1 MPNSRYGGY
10 QYETSPR
17 KLKPEYKP
25 NKKEDVKK
33 KSTTINKNKVNKKNK
48 KKKHLKPQ
56 TKIVTYVVLGFV
68 ILLAIS
74 YRNSL
79 ITERF
84 SKKEQLK
91 SDLAVI
97 EKENQQLEVN
107 IQNSLNLSNI
117 EKAAKEEIY
126 NNLLAEGFE
135 VIEPQYTKKMYED
148 AMLSGSHN
156 MQVILYTTEDFQY
169 SSEGLA
175 SIEKAFVDL
184 YFAITRNGYPL
195 SLQEL
200 VRIYQNLSRL
210 GNIDKKKL
218 ITVASRRNIQ
228 YDIRFIVENRFI
240 TDSAIEF
247 GKILRREE

>member
-1 MPNSRYGGY
+1 MD
-10 QYETSPR
+10 E
-17 KLKPEYKP
+17 
-25 NKKEDVKK
+25 
-33 KSTTINKNKVNKKNK
+33 
-48 KKKHLKPQ
+48 
-56 TKIVTYVVLGFV
+56 LGFYYYISGLDILAKYMLHIPEQYPV
-68 ILLAIS
+68 IA
-74 YRNSL
+74 
-79 ITERF
+79 F
-84 SKKEQLK
+84 
-91 SDLAVI
+91 
-97 EKENQQLEVN
+97 
-107 IQNSLNLSNI
+107 I

-148 AMLSGSHN
+148 AMFSGSHN

-175 SIEKAFVDL
+175 SIEKAFADL

-228 YDIRFIVENRFI
+228 YDIRFIVETKSYFI
-240 TDSAIEF
+240 KRKHFREKPF
-247 GKILRREE
+247 RREWKNLGLKIWREWNCFYGILNYSCIFRKY

>member
-1 MPNSRYGGY
+1 MLHIPE
-10 QYETSPR
+10 QYP
-17 KLKPEYKP
+17 
-25 NKKEDVKK
+25 
-33 KSTTINKNKVNKKNK
+33 
-48 KKKHLKPQ
+48 
-56 TKIVTYVVLGFV
+56 V
-68 ILLAIS
+68 IA
-74 YRNSL
+74 
-79 ITERF
+79 F
-84 SKKEQLK
+84 
-91 SDLAVI
+91 
-97 EKENQQLEVN
+97 
-107 IQNSLNLSNI
+107 I

-148 AMLSGSHN
+148 AMFSGSHN

-175 SIEKAFVDL
+175 SIEKAFADL

-210 GNIDKKKL
+210 G
-218 ITVASRRNIQ
+218 RNIQ

>member
-56 TKIVTYVVLGFV
+56 TKIVTYVLLGFV

-117 EKAAKEEIY
+117 EKAAKENSGMKKLDSTQKRY
-126 NNLLAEGFE
+126 VNLPKKDEL
-135 VIEPQYTKKMYED
+135 IE
-148 AMLSGSHN
+148 
-156 MQVILYTTEDFQY
+156 
-169 SSEGLA
+169 
-175 SIEKAFVDL
+175 
-184 YFAITRNGYPL
+184 
-195 SLQEL
+195 
-200 VRIYQNLSRL
+200 RISKNLSDDEINNEFENSTFVL
-210 GNIDKKKL
+210 TPEAEKFLEENKYLVYYDKNDLSTSISLEKYESLFKK
-218 ITVASRRNIQ
+218 A
-228 YDIRFIVENRFI
+228 
-240 TDSAIEF
+240 
-247 GKILRREE
+247 K

>member
-1 MPNSRYGGY
+1 LKRKYNFQKVGENMPNSRYGGY

-117 EKAAKEEIY
+117 EKAAKENSGMKKLDSTQKRY
-126 NNLLAEGFE
+126 VNLPKKDY
-135 VIEPQYTKKMYED
+135 VEPASE
-148 AMLSGSHN
+148 
-156 MQVILYTTEDFQY
+156 QVIIEEEKNWFEKVVELLTE
-169 SSEGLA
+169 
-175 SIEKAFVDL
+175 
-184 YFAITRNGYPL
+184 
-195 SLQEL
+195 
-200 VRIYQNLSRL
+200 
-210 GNIDKKKL
+210 
-218 ITVASRRNIQ
+218 
-228 YDIRFIVENRFI
+228 
-240 TDSAIEF
+240 
-247 GKILRREE
+247 KIF

>member
-1 MPNSRYGGY
+1 MSPSPGLPNLTDPISGKAPRKETKNSRNLRP
-10 QYETSPR
+10 Q
-17 KLKPEYKP
+17 PEISGICLFKYA
-25 NKKEDVKK
+25 
-33 KSTTINKNKVNKKNK
+33 
-48 KKKHLKPQ
+48 
-56 TKIVTYVVLGFV
+56 VTFYPH
-68 ILLAIS
+68 
-74 YRNSL
+74 
-79 ITERF
+79 
-84 SKKEQLK
+84 
-91 SDLAVI
+91 
-97 EKENQQLEVN
+97 
-107 IQNSLNLSNI
+107 
-117 EKAAKEEIY
+117 AA
-126 NNLLAEGFE
+126 AEGFE

-148 AMLSGSHN
+148 AMFSGSHN

-175 SIEKAFVDL
+175 SIEKAFADL

>member
-1 MPNSRYGGY
+1 MLLGKAVELKGYKDSKERKEEISR
-10 QYETSPR
+10 QLE
-17 KLKPEYKP
+17 KLEEEEK
-25 NKKEDVKK
+25 
-33 KSTTINKNKVNKKNK
+33 KKNK

-117 EKAAKEEIY
+117 EKAAKENSGMKKLDSTQKRY
-126 NNLLAEGFE
+126 VNLPKKDY
-135 VIEPQYTKKMYED
+135 VEPASE
-148 AMLSGSHN
+148 
-156 MQVILYTTEDFQY
+156 QVIIEEEKNWFEKVVELLTE
-169 SSEGLA
+169 
-175 SIEKAFVDL
+175 
-184 YFAITRNGYPL
+184 
-195 SLQEL
+195 
-200 VRIYQNLSRL
+200 
-210 GNIDKKKL
+210 
-218 ITVASRRNIQ
+218 
-228 YDIRFIVENRFI
+228 
-240 TDSAIEF
+240 
-247 GKILRREE
+247 KIF

>member
-1 MPNSRYGGY
+1 MD
-10 QYETSPR
+10 E
-17 KLKPEYKP
+17 
-25 NKKEDVKK
+25 
-33 KSTTINKNKVNKKNK
+33 
-48 KKKHLKPQ
+48 
-56 TKIVTYVVLGFV
+56 LGFYYYISGLDILAKYMLHIPEQYPV
-68 ILLAIS
+68 IA
-74 YRNSL
+74 
-79 ITERF
+79 F
-84 SKKEQLK
+84 
-91 SDLAVI
+91 
-97 EKENQQLEVN
+97 
-107 IQNSLNLSNI
+107 I

-148 AMLSGSHN
+148 AMFSGSHN

-175 SIEKAFVDL
+175 SIEKAFADL

-200 VRIYQNLSRL
+200 VRIYQNLRRL

>member
-1 MPNSRYGGY
+1 MVRSNIGHCLFLGD
-10 QYETSPR
+10 T
-17 KLKPEYKP
+17 KPC
-25 NKKEDVKK
+25 
-33 KSTTINKNKVNKKNK
+33 
-48 KKKHLKPQ
+48 
-56 TKIVTYVVLGFV
+56 
-68 ILLAIS
+68 IS
-74 YRNSL
+74 DL
-79 ITERF
+79 PCRF
-84 SKKEQLK
+84 SF
-91 SDLAVI
+91 
-97 EKENQQLEVN
+97 
-107 IQNSLNLSNI
+107 I

-148 AMLSGSHN
+148 AMFSGSHN

>member
-117 EKAAKEEIY
+117 EKAAKENSGMKKLDSTQKRY
-126 NNLLAEGFE
+126 VNLPKKDYVEPASEQVIIEEEKNWFE
-135 VIEPQYTKKMYED
+135 KVIE
-148 AMLSGSHN
+148 L
-156 MQVILYTTEDFQY
+156 LTEKYFRK
-169 SSEGLA
+169 L
-175 SIEKAFVDL
+175 L
-184 YFAITRNGYPL
+184 YFEYIVIFLRL
-195 SLQEL
+195 SP
-200 VRIYQNLSRL
+200 I
-210 GNIDKKKL
+210 
-218 ITVASRRNIQ
+218 
-228 YDIRFIVENRFI
+228 
-240 TDSAIEF
+240 
-247 GKILRREE
+247 

>member
-117 EKAAKEEIY
+117 EKAAKENSGMKKLDSTQKRY
-126 NNLLAEGFE
+126 VNLPKKDY
-135 VIEPQYTKKMYED
+135 VEPASE
-148 AMLSGSHN
+148 
-156 MQVILYTTEDFQY
+156 QVIIEEEKNWFEKVVELLTEKIFRK
-169 SSEGLA
+169 L
-175 SIEKAFVDL
+175 L
-184 YFAITRNGYPL
+184 YFEYIVIFLRL
-195 SLQEL
+195 SP
-200 VRIYQNLSRL
+200 I
-210 GNIDKKKL
+210 
-218 ITVASRRNIQ
+218 
-228 YDIRFIVENRFI
+228 
-240 TDSAIEF
+240 
-247 GKILRREE
+247 